1 MEAEKLAKQMIGFQK
16 TAFNHTFDIVMAV
29 RDQSEKITCSWCEK
43 NGILPD
49 QSKKVM
55 LEWGHVIKQSL
66 EEYKKVINDGFNT
79 IETCFDFSKTYSQ
92 PKTAPVGKKTMGK
105 KQPENQAEPTDE
117 KQ

>member
-16 TAFNHTFDIVMAV
+16 TAFNHTFDMVMAV

-55 LEWGHVIKQSL
+55 LEWGHVIKKNL

-79 IETCFDFSKTYSQ
+79 IESCFDFSKTGSQ
-92 PKTAPVGKKTMGK
+92 PKTSPVDKKTTEK
-105 KQPENQAEPTDE
+105 KQPENQSAPAGE

>member
-16 TAFNHTFDIVMAV
+16 TAFNHTFEIVTAV
-29 RDQSEKITCSWCEK
+29 REQSEKITCSWCEK

-55 LEWGHVIKQSL
+55 LEWGQFIKKSL
-66 EEYKKVINDGFNT
+66 EEYKKVVNDGFNS

-92 PKTAPVGKKTMGK
+92 PETTPVEK
-105 KQPENQAEPTDE
+105 KQPEKQAAPVGE

>member
-16 TAFNHTFDIVMAV
+16 TAFNHTFDMVMAV
-29 RDQSEKITCSWCEK
+29 RDQSEKITRSWCEK

-49 QSKKVM
+49 KSKKVM
-55 LEWGHVIKQSL
+55 LEWDHVIKQNL

-79 IETCFDFSKTYSQ
+79 IESCFDFSKAESH
-92 PKTAPVGKKTMGK
+92 PKTSPVGTKTTEK
-105 KQPENQAEPTDE
+105 KQPENQSAPAGE